1 MEKTIKTARLI
12 LRPLSP
18 SDLETTHQYASDA
31 ENCKYMINLP
41 NRDLTETKAFLS
53 CAEIEWLMDK
63 PEFYEYAICLDG
75 KHIGAVS
82 LTLVGDGI
90 GEIGWILHKDYH
102 GKGYATEAA
111 IEIVKLARR
120 LSLSKVI
127 AHCDIRN
134 VRSRLLMERLG
145 MRFVEESPRY
155 YADNRGS
162 SFEMKYE
169 LIL

>member
-1 MEKTIKTARLI
+1 MEKTIKTARLT

-18 SDLETTHQYASDA
+18 SDIETTHQYASDV
-31 ENCKYMINLP
+31 ENCKYMVNLP
-41 NRDLTETKAFLS
+41 NRSLAETKAFLS

-82 LTLVGDGI
+82 LTLMGNGVG
-90 GEIGWILHKDYH
+90 EMGWILHKDYH

-111 IEIVKLARR
+111 IEMVKLARR
-120 LSLSKVI
+120 LNLSKVI

-134 VRSRLLMERLG
+134 VRSRLVMERLG
-145 MRFVEESPRY
+145 MRFVEENPRNY
-155 YADNRGS
+155 TDSRGS

-169 LIL
+169 LSL